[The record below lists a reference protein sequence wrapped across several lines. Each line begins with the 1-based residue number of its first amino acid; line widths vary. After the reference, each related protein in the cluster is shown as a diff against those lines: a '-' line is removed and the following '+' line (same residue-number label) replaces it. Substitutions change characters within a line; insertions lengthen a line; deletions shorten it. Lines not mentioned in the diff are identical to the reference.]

1 MATNAQAGRGAGAV
15 PVTQP
20 HPQRGQTPNV
30 WGRRVRALLSY
41 ALLFL
46 LALAFFYPFPL
57 ATTTSLKSLP
67 DIAANPAQLI
77 PEQWV
82 LEGYLRMQNFN
93 VQRWMFNSAF
103 VAIAVTAGN
112 LLFASMAG
120 YALARIPFPGSNVLF
135 VGILGTMMIPGIVL
149 LIPRFIIFRLLN
161 LIDSYGGLILPVLVL
176 PFSVFLMKQFFES
189 IPGELEEASR
199 IDGASRFD
207 MFFRVVL
214 PLARPALI
222 ALTILTFQANW
233 NEFMTPL
240 IVVNSNTN
248 LVTLPL
254 GLALL
259 RGGIGESLQ
268 WNAMLAGAMLT
279 TLPMAIIFFIF
290 QRYFIEGVSYS
301 GLKG

>member
-1 MATNAQAGRGAGAV
+1 MASNAQAGRGAGAV
-15 PVTQP
+15 PVTGTQSSKRP
-20 HPQRGQTPNV
+20 PSTAAKG
-30 WGRRVRALLSY
+30 RVRALLSY

-46 LALAFFYPFPL
+46 LALAFFYPFLL
-57 ATTTSLKSLP
+57 ATTTSFKTLP
-67 DIAANPAQLI
+67 DIAANPSLLI

-82 LEGYLRMQNFN
+82 LDGYRLMQNFN
-93 VQRWMFNSAF
+93 VQRWMLNSAF
-103 VAIAVTAGN
+103 VAVAVTAGN

-120 YALARIPFPGSNVLF
+120 YALARIPFPGSNLLF
-135 VGILGTMMIPGIVL
+135 VSILGTMMIPGIVL
-149 LIPRFIIFRLLN
+149 LIPRFIIFRLLG

>member
-46 LALAFFYPFPL
+46 LALAFFYPFLL

-120 YALARIPFPGSNVLF
+120 YALARIPFPGSNLLF

-149 LIPRFIIFRLLN
+149 LIPRFIIFRLLG